1 MNNSTVVSQ
10 PAEEGYKLAVTRA
23 LESIREKPE
32 LEKFTVLKQALLRFI
47 DFRFS
52 QLEQDSNTRVSRLR
66 EELESMSTK
75 QRNVSQLISGK
86 NAQIDEL
93 KAELGRMREA
103 AAVARE
109 AEDSLKKKAEFY
121 EESMGVIDSVNRR
134 LAKEKVQ

>member
-1 MNNSTVVSQ
+1 MNNSLVVAQ

-75 QRNVSQLISGK
+75 QRNVGQLISGK
-86 NAQIDEL
+86 DAQIDEL
-93 KAELGRMREA
+93 KAELTRMREA
-103 AAVARE
+103 AVVARE

-121 EESMGVIDSVNRR
+121 EESLGVLDSVNRR